1 MPSPKNVDAVTV
13 LSAKLGKAKAVYF
26 TDYLGLDVVSI
37 TQLRKEFVMK
47 DVEFTIAKNTLIK
60 LAAKEA
66 GMSGV
71 DDFLKGP
78 TAMAV
83 SYEDP
88 TNPAQVIKDFLKDF
102 DKPSVK
108 GMILD
113 GEVFDANE
121 FERIANL
128 PSKDQLLSKLVGMLN
143 SPMAKLSSTLGFL
156 VYGLAHGGN
165 GSILN
170 LDKEVGNIAIL
181 VGSEGKGL
189 RRLTMEKVDQLIEIP
204 INPDSESLNVSNAAS
219 ISMFQLQ
226 KNILKS

>member
-1 MPSPKNVDAVTV
+1 MPSTKNVDAVKV
-13 LSAKLGKAKAVYF
+13 LSDKLEKAKAVYF

-66 GMSGV
+66 GMSGI

-143 SPMAKLSSTLGFL
+143 SPMAKLSSTLGSP
-156 VYGLAHGGN
+156 VSGLLGALEQ
-165 GSILN
+165 LN
-170 LDKEVGNIAIL
+170 SKKEG
-181 VGSEGKGL
+181 
-189 RRLTMEKVDQLIEIP
+189 
-204 INPDSESLNVSNAAS
+204 
-219 ISMFQLQ
+219 
-226 KNILKS
+226 